1 MYLFDMV
8 VMNDI
13 EDVEIEANGTFKYI
27 LIELTSDSDEKVK
40 SKVVVR
46 GYNWAE
52 YHGKFTI

>member
-1 MYLFDMV
+1 
-8 VMNDI
+8 MNDI